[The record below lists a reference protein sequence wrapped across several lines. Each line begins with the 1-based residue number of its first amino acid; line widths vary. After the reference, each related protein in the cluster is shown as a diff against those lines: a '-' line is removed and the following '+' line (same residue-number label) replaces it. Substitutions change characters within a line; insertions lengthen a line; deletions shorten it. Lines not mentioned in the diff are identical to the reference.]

1 MLYKRMIY
9 KLEGKQLKENIC
21 YWKILI
27 QQIQLLAINDIAPSI
42 VYENQRKAA
51 RDIIFEFV
59 NNPKLL
65 MTMAIGKT
73 QSGKTGVMYACIQEY
88 TSPKHTNNCVPVK
101 NVYII
106 TGYSSNEWK
115 EQTKKRIPEIIRE
128 NVYHRQEL
136 KKFME
141 SIRGKKNILVLM
153 DEIQIACKNNQSIAK
168 CFKECGLLDKQFLM
182 ENDIKLV
189 EFSATP
195 NGTLKDSE
203 LWGENSSIVKI
214 YPGLNY
220 KGCIDLRNKDRIRQC
235 KNLCDSPD
243 VLENIKEIQEE
254 LEGFYTFRYH
264 FIRTKVGEE
273 QDKTVTNFKNI
284 FGDDVG
290 YIYHDCKNEN
300 LLDKYLDEKS
310 PDFVGSPTKHHFI
323 FIKEMARCAKTY
335 KKKYVGLWY
344 ERCVKNFNDDIVIQ
358 GLLGRATGYDDNGDS
373 IIFTNEES
381 IERYQ
386 QLWDKDF
393 SDDVEWL
400 SNSTTYS
407 KKTKSKKTFNACI
420 TNGDI
425 PILTEEEYLD
435 VEMYDNE
442 SKGYTDFEELKE
454 KMKEY
459 LQDPKSKKPTNIITT
474 KACNPRNEE
483 GATEYYISSKVCG
496 SKKKAMKSENR
507 LFKDTYDKI
516 GRGTNIDKNA
526 SSGKSW
532 IVYPVYLN
540 EKSKPDEVIWF
551 GKCWKKK

>member
-1 MLYKRMIY
+1 MSLSKILLKRELVKLMGEEFHDNKDDYDEFKVQMNRLARKKISQVFANQNKASSDIIY
-9 KLEGKQLKENIC
+9 KFTSNL
-21 YWKILI
+21 
-27 QQIQLLAINDIAPSI
+27 
-42 VYENQRKAA
+42 
-51 RDIIFEFV
+51 
-59 NNPKLL
+59 KLL
-65 MTMAIGKT
+65 MILAVGKT
-73 QSGKTGVMYACIQEY
+73 QSGKTGVMYSIIQEY
-88 TSPKHTNNCVPVK
+88 TNPDCEEYVPVK

-106 TGYSSNEWK
+106 TGHSSNEWK
-115 EQTKKRIPEIIRE
+115 EQTKERIPEIIRE

-153 DEIQIACKNNQSIAK
+153 DEIQIACKKNQSIAK
-168 CFKECGLLDKQFLM
+168 CFKDCGLLDKQFLM
-182 ENDIKLV
+182 ENDVKLV

-214 YPGLNY
+214 EPGLNY
-220 KGCIDLRNKDRIRQC
+220 KGCIDLRNEDRIRQC
-235 KNLCDSPD
+235 KNLCDGPN

-254 LEGFYTFRYH
+254 LEGFYTYRYH
-264 FIRTKVGEE
+264 FIRTKVGVE
-273 QDKTVTNFKNI
+273 QDKTVTNFKNV
-284 FGDDVG
+284 FGDSVG

-310 PDFVGSPTKHHFI
+310 SYFIGSPTKHHFI

-344 ERCVKNFNDDIVIQ
+344 ERCVKDFNDDIVIQ

-407 KKTKSKKTFNACI
+407 EKRKKTKSKKTFNACV
-420 TNGDI
+420 TDGDI
-425 PILTEEEYLD
+425 PIITEEHLD
-435 VEMYDNE
+435 IIVCDNG
-442 SKGYTDFEELKE
+442 SKGYTNFEDLKE
-454 KMKEY
+454 EMKKY
-459 LQDPKSKKPTNIITT
+459 LKKSIITT
-474 KACNPRNEE
+474 KACNPRNEI
-483 GATEYYISSKVCG
+483 GATKYYISSKVCG
-496 SKKKAMKSENR
+496 SNKNAMKSEHR
-507 LFKDTYDKI
+507 LLKERYDKI

-526 SSGKSW
+526 KTEESW

-551 GKCWKKK
+551 GKCWKKN